1 MGEWVDVLGMA
12 GYVQIVEGLRE
23 SWEPTEHF
31 KGVTYLCEEGCLGRN
46 SLRALGRKV
55 EG

>member
-12 GYVQIVEGLRE
+12 GYVQIVEGLGE

-31 KGVTYLCEEGCLGRN
+31 EGVTYLCEEGCLGRN
-46 SLRALGRKV
+46 SLRALWRMV

>member
-1 MGEWVDVLGMA
+1 MDVLGMA
-12 GYVQIVEGLRE
+12 GYVQIVEGLGE

-31 KGVTYLCEEGCLGRN
+31 EGGTYLCEVGCLGRN
-46 SLRALGRKV
+46 SLRALWRMV